1 MPKTKKKRTK
11 KYKPRVLKVP
21 PMVLDYWE
29 ELSDGE
35 RHNLDLAGF
44 VALDTI
50 RRGEGEI
57 KNCQDVCLAIQSG
70 YIAAQRFGAEWKV
83 KALMLIAYCGVQLAA
98 DYLKK
103 GRKVDAWMLEP
114 AQAALEVVAD
124 MEAQCTRR
132 ELGENIQET
141 IRHVDKICRFDPEA
155 LWTVA
160 PDYARNA
167 HRDDL
172 EPVKAVEGRRALTFM
187 HGSPVIGY
195 VVDDEECG
203 RVIWREPAT
212 ETNLPITSPVL
223 CLLASKDEEP
233 WEWRKSN
240 N

>member
-1 MPKTKKKRTK
+1 
-11 KYKPRVLKVP
+11 
-21 PMVLDYWE
+21 
-29 ELSDGE
+29 
-35 RHNLDLAGF
+35 
-44 VALDTI
+44 
-50 RRGEGEI
+50 
-57 KNCQDVCLAIQSG
+57 VCLAIQSG

-141 IRHVDKICRFDPEA
+141 FRHVDKICRFDPEA

-160 PDYARNA
+160 PDFARNA
-167 HRDDL
+167 HWDKP

-195 VVDDEECG
+195 VVDDEERG
-203 RVIWREPAT
+203 RVIWREPKT
-212 ETNLPITSPVL
+212 ETNLPITGPVL
-223 CLLASKDEEP
+223 CLLASPDEEP
-233 WEWRKSN
+233 WAWRKTNS
-240 N
+240 

>member
-1 MPKTKKKRTK
+1 MPKTKKRRTK
-11 KYKPRVLKVP
+11 KYKPRALKVP

-141 IRHVDKICRFDPEA
+141 FRHVDKICRFDPEA

-167 HRDDL
+167 QKDEP

-203 RVIWREPAT
+203 RVIWREPKT
-212 ETNLPITSPVL
+212 ETNLPITGPVL
-223 CLLASKDEEP
+223 CLLASPDEEP
-233 WEWRKSN
+233 WAWRKTNS
-240 N
+240 

>member
-1 MPKTKKKRTK
+1 
-11 KYKPRVLKVP
+11 
-21 PMVLDYWE
+21 
-29 ELSDGE
+29 
-35 RHNLDLAGF
+35 
-44 VALDTI
+44 
-50 RRGEGEI
+50 
-57 KNCQDVCLAIQSG
+57 
-70 YIAAQRFGAEWKV
+70 
-83 KALMLIAYCGVQLAA
+83 MLIAYCGVQLAA

-124 MEAQCTRR
+124 MEVQCTRR

-167 HRDDL
+167 QTDKP

-195 VVDDEECG
+195 VVDDEERG

-212 ETNLPITSPVL
+212 ATNLPIIGPVL

>member
-1 MPKTKKKRTK
+1 MAKAKKKRTK
-11 KYKPRVLKVP
+11 KYRPRALKLP
-21 PMVLDYWE
+21 PMVLDCWDP
-29 ELSDGE
+29 LSDKD
-35 RHNLDLAGF
+35 RADLDLAGF
-44 VALDTI
+44 LP
-50 RRGEGEI
+50 
-57 KNCQDVCLAIQSG
+57 
-70 YIAAQRFGAEWKV
+70 
-83 KALMLIAYCGVQLAA
+83 LAA

-167 HRDDL
+167 QTDKP

-195 VVDDEECG
+195 VVDDEERG
-203 RVIWREPAT
+203 RVIWREPKT
-212 ETNLPITSPVL
+212 ETNLPITGPVL
-223 CLLASKDEEP
+223 CLLESPDEEP
-233 WEWRKSN
+233 WAWRKTNS
-240 N
+240 

>member
-1 MPKTKKKRTK
+1 MSKPKKKRAK
-11 KYKPRVLKVP
+11 AYKPKPVRTPYLLAKLAP
-21 PMVLDYWE
+21 
-29 ELSDGE
+29 ELTQEQRD
-35 RHNLDLAGF
+35 HLDLVGF
-44 VALDTI
+44 LALDAI

-57 KNCQDVCLAIQSG
+57 KNCQDVCLALQSG

-98 DYLKK
+98 DYIKK
-103 GRKVDAWMLEP
+103 GRQVEAWMLDP

-141 IRHVDKICRFDPEA
+141 FRHVHQICRFDPEA

-167 HRDDL
+167 HRDKT
-172 EPVKAVEGRRALTFM
+172 EPVNAVEGRRALTFM

-195 VVDDEECG
+195 VVEDDERG
-203 RVIWREPAT
+203 GGIHSALSR
-212 ETNLPITSPVL
+212 NDFGLPPPWWCTSW
-223 CLLASKDEEP
+223 CT
-233 WEWRKSN
+233 
-240 N
+240 

>member
-1 MPKTKKKRTK
+1 MPKTKKRRTK
-11 KYKPRVLKVP
+11 KYKPRALKVP

-29 ELSDGE
+29 ELSEGE

-141 IRHVDKICRFDPEA
+141 FRHVDKICRFDPEA

-195 VVDDEECG
+195 VVDDEERG
-203 RVIWREPAT
+203 RVIWREPKT
-212 ETNLPITSPVL
+212 ETNLPITGPVL
-223 CLLASKDEEP
+223 CLLASPDEEP
-233 WEWRKSN
+233 WAWRKTNS
-240 N
+240 

>member
-1 MPKTKKKRTK
+1 MAKTKKRRTK
-11 KYKPRVLKVP
+11 KYKPRALKVP

-29 ELSDGE
+29 ELSEGE

-141 IRHVDKICRFDPEA
+141 FRHVDKICRFDPEA

-195 VVDDEECG
+195 VVDDEERG
-203 RVIWREPAT
+203 RVIWREPKT
-212 ETNLPITSPVL
+212 ETNLPITGPVL

>member
-1 MPKTKKKRTK
+1 MPKTKKRRTK
-11 KYKPRVLKVP
+11 KYKPRALKVP

-114 AQAALEVVAD
+114 AQAAL
-124 MEAQCTRR
+124 
-132 ELGENIQET
+132 
-141 IRHVDKICRFDPEA
+141 
-155 LWTVA
+155 
-160 PDYARNA
+160 
-167 HRDDL
+167 
-172 EPVKAVEGRRALTFM
+172 
-187 HGSPVIGY
+187 GSRG
-195 VVDDEECG
+195 
-203 RVIWREPAT
+203 
-212 ETNLPITSPVL
+212 
-223 CLLASKDEEP
+223 
-233 WEWRKSN
+233 
-240 N
+240 

>member
-1 MPKTKKKRTK
+1 MAKTKKRRTK
-11 KYKPRVLKVP
+11 KYKPRALKVP

-29 ELSDGE
+29 ELSEGE

-44 VALDTI
+44 VVLDTI

-70 YIAAQRFGAEWKV
+70 YIAALRFGEEWRV

-141 IRHVDKICRFDPEA
+141 FRHEDKICRFDPEA

-160 PDYARNA
+160 PDFARNA

-172 EPVKAVEGRRALTFM
+172 EPVKAVKGRRALTFM

-233 WEWRKSN
+233 WEWRKTN
-240 N
+240 K

>member
-1 MPKTKKKRTK
+1 MAKAKKKRTK
-11 KYKPRVLKVP
+11 KYRPRALKLP
-21 PMVLDYWE
+21 PMVLDCWDP
-29 ELSDGE
+29 LSDKD
-35 RHNLDLAGF
+35 RADLDLAGF
-44 VALDTI
+44 LPLAAI
-50 RRGEGEI
+50 RSGEGTI
-57 KNCQDVCLAIQSG
+57 DNCQNVCLAIQSG
-70 YIAAQRFGAEWKV
+70 YIAA
-83 KALMLIAYCGVQLAA
+83 

-103 GRKVDAWMLEP
+103 GRQVESWMLEP

-141 IRHVDKICRFDPEA
+141 FRHVDKICRFDPEA

-167 HRDDL
+167 QKDKP

-203 RVIWREPAT
+203 RVIWREPKT
-212 ETNLPITSPVL
+212 ETNLPITGPVL
-223 CLLASKDEEP
+223 CLLASPDEEP
-233 WEWRKSN
+233 WAWRKTNS
-240 N
+240 

>member
-1 MPKTKKKRTK
+1 MAKTKKRRTK
-11 KYKPRVLKVP
+11 KYKPRALKVP

-29 ELSDGE
+29 ELSEGE

-98 DYLKK
+98 NYLKK

-141 IRHVDKICRFDPEA
+141 FRHVDKICRFDPEA

-160 PDYARNA
+160 PDFARNA
-167 HRDDL
+167 HWDKP

-203 RVIWREPAT
+203 RVIWREPKT
-212 ETNLPITSPVL
+212 ETNLPITGPVL
-223 CLLASKDEEP
+223 CLLASPDEEP
-233 WEWRKSN
+233 WAWRKTNS
-240 N
+240 

>member
-1 MPKTKKKRTK
+1 MPKTKKRRTK
-11 KYKPRVLKVP
+11 KYKPRALKVP

-29 ELSDGE
+29 ELSEGE

-98 DYLKK
+98 NYLKK

-203 RVIWREPAT
+203 RVIWREPKT
-212 ETNLPITSPVL
+212 ETNLPITGPVL
-223 CLLASKDEEP
+223 CLLASPDEEP
-233 WEWRKSN
+233 WAWRKTNS
-240 N
+240 